1 MKITAISQRVLV
13 QNSIRRDFMEY
24 RIPKKGEIY
33 RHFKGN
39 LYEIVLIARDSET
52 LEEKVVYKEV
62 EGDSAYVRALPM
74 FVSLVDKEKYPN
86 VTQEFRFELVQ
97 EAVISETV
105 QGKVALQKEPYRA
118 ESLEET
124 EDAAEKVQIAD
135 RDMIMEYL
143 EQETVD
149 SKIDYLIRVKDR
161 ITEPFI
167 SVVAQSLEFVEN
179 EGELSE
185 RYAEILRYLR
195 TVARYESGRLR

>member
-1 MKITAISQRVLV
+1 
-13 QNSIRRDFMEY
+13 MEY

-62 EGDSAYVRALPM
+62 EGDSAYVRSLPM

-97 EAVISETV
+97 EAVISET
-105 QGKVALQKEPYRA
+105 
-118 ESLEET
+118 
-124 EDAAEKVQIAD
+124 AD
-135 RDMIMEYL
+135 HDMIMEYL
-143 EQETVD
+143 EQDTVD

-185 RYAEILRYLR
+185 RYEEILRYLR

>member
-1 MKITAISQRVLV
+1 
-13 QNSIRRDFMEY
+13 MEY

-62 EGDSAYVRALPM
+62 EGDAAYVRSLPM

-97 EAVISETV
+97 ETKSE
-105 QGKVALQKEPYRA
+105 KKILQ
-118 ESLEET
+118 SGT
-124 EDAAEKVQIAD
+124 EINSDTAD
-135 RDMIMEYL
+135 SGIIMEYL
-143 EQETVD
+143 DQIDVND
-149 SKIDYLIRVKDR
+149 KIEYLLRVKDR
-161 ITEPFI
+161 ITDEFI
-167 SVVAQSLEFVEN
+167 CVVAQSLDFTESKE
-179 EGELSE
+179 ELQD
-185 RYAEILRYLR
+185 RYEDILRYLR

>member
-1 MKITAISQRVLV
+1 
-13 QNSIRRDFMEY
+13 MEY

-39 LYEIVLIARDSET
+39 LYEIVIIARDSET

-62 EGDSAYVRALPM
+62 EGDSAYVRSLPM

-86 VTQEFRFELVQ
+86 VTQDFRFELVQ
-97 EAVISETV
+97 ETITSQPMQEA
-105 QGKVALQKEPYRA
+105 VALQKEPHRA
-118 ESLEET
+118 NSLEET
-124 EDAAEKVQIAD
+124 ADATEKAQVAD

-143 EQETVD
+143 EQDTVD

-161 ITEPFI
+161 ITESFI
-167 SVVAQSLEFVEN
+167 SVVAQSLDFVEN

-185 RYAEILRYLR
+185 RYEEILRYLR

>member
-1 MKITAISQRVLV
+1 
-13 QNSIRRDFMEY
+13 MEY

-62 EGDSAYVRALPM
+62 EGDLAYVRSLPM

-86 VTQEFRFELVQ
+86 VTQEFRFELVREGAT
-97 EAVISETV
+97 EA
-105 QGKVALQKEPYRA
+105 
-118 ESLEET
+118 
-124 EDAAEKVQIAD
+124 VQIAD
-135 RDMIMEYL
+135 HDMIMEYL
-143 EQETVD
+143 EQETID
-149 SKIDYLIRVKDR
+149 GKIDYLICVKDR

-185 RYAEILRYLR
+185 RYEAILRYLR
-195 TVARYESGRLR
+195 TIAKYESGRLR

>member
-1 MKITAISQRVLV
+1 
-13 QNSIRRDFMEY
+13 MEY

-97 EAVISETV
+97 EAVISET
-105 QGKVALQKEPYRA
+105 
-118 ESLEET
+118 
-124 EDAAEKVQIAD
+124 AD
-135 RDMIMEYL
+135 HDMIMEYL

-185 RYAEILRYLR
+185 RYEEILRYLR

>member
-1 MKITAISQRVLV
+1 
-13 QNSIRRDFMEY
+13 MEY

-62 EGDSAYVRALPM
+62 EGDAAYVRSLPM

-97 EAVISETV
+97 EMKSE
-105 QGKVALQKEPYRA
+105 KAILQ
-118 ESLEET
+118 SGT
-124 EDAAEKVQIAD
+124 EKKTDTAD
-135 RDMIMEYL
+135 SSIIMEYL
-143 EQETVD
+143 DQRDVND
-149 SKIDYLIRVKDR
+149 KIEYLLRVKDL
-161 ITEPFI
+161 ITDEFI
-167 SVVAQSLEFVEN
+167 CVVAQSLDFTEN
-179 EGELSE
+179 KKELQD
-185 RYAEILRYLR
+185 RYEDILRYLR